1 MLRKKERMTTPPT
14 QSQNTETDDATAQI
28 IIKPPERE
36 GDRAALVDAL
46 AQALI
51 AIIRKQHQDR

>member
-1 MLRKKERMTTPPT
+1 MTTA
-14 QSQNTETDDATAQI
+14 QSQHETTDTDDAAVQI

-51 AIIRKQHQDR
+51 ALIRKQHQDR